1 MANDGVEV
9 ARAFVTIIPKT
20 DHSADRAITDAVVGP
35 AEKAAD
41 VGGDKVGKGIGDGLT
56 KGVKG
61 SSGKLSAAIGGIA
74 KVGAAAAVAG
84 VGLIATKGVEA
95 FQQVEAGANKVI
107 LATGATGDAAKELT
121 GVYKEVSRNVYGD
134 FEDVGAAVG
143 ELNTRFGLQGDA
155 LEAASEQAMK
165 YAKVTGQDATT
176 AIQDVSRMMN
186 AAGISSDEYAAMLDK
201 LTVAG
206 QAAGVDVGKL
216 ATTVTDNIAAFDAM
230 GMSTD
235 DAIAMLASF
244 EKSGV
249 NTSAVLTGMKKG
261 VAAWTKEGVSAK
273 EGFERFV
280 QGVQD
285 GSVTSADAIE
295 LFGSKAGISMYN
307 AASKGQL
314 DFAEMYKSITE
325 GSSGA
330 LDQVYNDTLTASEK
344 MDLAMKSID
353 LSAAE
358 LMAPIM
364 EKVSEV
370 LSTVV
375 VPAVQN
381 LSREL
386 GEGGGLHWI
395 VEGVSAAVEKLS
407 GFATDVG
414 ERAFPI
420 VQRAGEMVSNVFTTI
435 SEHAGPVIEDVLGFV
450 ISFIDEHSDQIM
462 AVVDGACTL
471 VEGLATVLGTVFD
484 VLGAIWDVVELVVE
498 YVAGTVV
505 DTVLPALTDGLDF
518 VAGALG
524 PVSDALGAV
533 KGAVED
539 AGEAIAP
546 FVEDAKAAFEDM
558 KAGAEDAFQAIGNVI
573 QTDLETAQNVGEA
586 AVHGLQAAMSGDF
599 ETARQDAEAAFEMI
613 RGNIDAKLDAAE
625 EVVASA
631 AGEIGDKLG
640 FPGLEDTVHDVFDN
654 VKGFIDDP
662 IGSAQEFVKDR
673 ADDIAKAL
681 GFDGVEDMAK
691 TQFEDIKKFMEDPI
705 GAAKETIEGIVKD
718 IEGLFSGMDIQFPSL
733 PSLHFDI
740 SGELNLDP
748 MNFSVP
754 TVNLNW
760 YDKGGIF
767 KGGSAQVIGVAERR
781 DEVVAPLEELPD
793 LLGMGRGG
801 ITVNLQYDASKGARD
816 MAWDIAREVR
826 LLEMAGA
833 F

>member
-1 MANDGVEV
+1 MDNDGVEV

-20 DHSADRAITDAVVGP
+20 DHSTDRAITDAVVGP

-41 VGGDKVGKGIGDGLT
+41 VGGGKVGKGIGGGLT
-56 KGVKG
+56 KGVKA
-61 SSGKLSAAIGGIA
+61 SSGKLSAAIGSIA

-84 VGLIATKGVEA
+84 VGLIATKGVDA

-121 GVYKEVSRNVYGD
+121 GVYKEVSRNVYGN

-165 YAKVTGQDATT
+165 YAKVTGQDATQ

-186 AAGISSDEYAAMLDK
+186 NAGISSDQYAETLDK

-206 QAAGVDVGKL
+206 QAAGIDVAKL
-216 ATTVTDNIAAFDAM
+216 ATTVNDNAASFEAM
-230 GMSTD
+230 GFSTD
-235 DAIAMLASF
+235 EAIAMLASF

-249 NTSAVLTGMKKG
+249 NASTVLTGMRKG
-261 VAAWTKEGVSAK
+261 IKSFTDAGEPAGEAMKM
-273 EGFERFV
+273 FV
-280 QGVQD
+280 ESVQD
-285 GSVTSADAIE
+285 GSWTMEDAIE
-295 LFGSKAGISMYN
+295 TFGSKAGVTMYN
-307 AASKGQL
+307 AAKKGQF
-314 DFAEMYKSITE
+314 DFEEMYKSITD
-325 GSSGA
+325 GSAGA
-330 LDQVYNDTLTASEK
+330 LDQVYEDTLTASEK

-370 LSTVV
+370 LSNVV

-395 VEGVSAAVEKLS
+395 VEGVSTAVEKLS
-407 GFATDVG
+407 GFASDVG

-420 VQRAGEMVSNVFTTI
+420 VQRAGQMVANVFTTI
-435 SEHAGPVIEDVLGFV
+435 ADHAGPVIDDVLGFV
-450 ISFIDEHSDQIM
+450 IGFIDDHSDQIM
-462 AVVDGACTL
+462 MFVDGVCTV

-484 VLGAIWDVVELVVE
+484 VLGAIWDVVEPIVE
-498 YVAGTVV
+498 LVAGTVV
-505 DTVLPALTDGLDF
+505 DTVLPALKDGLDV

-524 PVSDALGAV
+524 PVGDALGVV

-546 FVEDAKAAFEDM
+546 FVEDAKTAFEDM
-558 KAGAEDAFQAIGNVI
+558 KGKAEETFQAVGSVI

-599 ETARQDAEAAFEMI
+599 ETARKDAESAFEMI

-691 TQFEDIKKFMEDPI
+691 TQFEDIQKFMEDPI
-705 GAAKETIEGIVKD
+705 GTAKETIEGIVSD
-718 IEGLFSGMDIQFPSL
+718 IEGFFDNMDIQL
-733 PSLHFDI
+733 PHIDLPHFGI
-740 SGELNLDP
+740 SGDFNLDP
-748 MNFSVP
+748 MNFQVP
-754 TVNLNW
+754 TITVDW
-760 YDKGGIF
+760 YDRGGIF

-793 LLGMGRGG
+793 LLGVGRGG